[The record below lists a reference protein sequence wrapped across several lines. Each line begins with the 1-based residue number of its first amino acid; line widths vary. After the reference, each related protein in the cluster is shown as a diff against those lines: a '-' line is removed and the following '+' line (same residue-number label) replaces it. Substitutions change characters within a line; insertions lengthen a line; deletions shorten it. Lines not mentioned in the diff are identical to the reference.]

1 MNIRIFDYI
10 VLRSN
15 PVRNLPIRWAGMP
28 IRRYDTPIS
37 AIHHIKMKELID
49 WLPPEL
55 ASLPR
60 YAVALAIG
68 LLMGLERERNPAAKA
83 GLRTF
88 ALTALLGV
96 LTAHLATA
104 LGELWLIAVGLFLIG
119 TMMIVAYLNS
129 IHQKEDPGTTTVTA
143 LMLCYGLGVM
153 VWQGESQ
160 LAVMLGIVSTML
172 LYFKPELRG
181 LSERSSRC
189 DLLAVLQFAVL
200 SLIILPLVP
209 NRDYGPYG
217 ALNPYQIW
225 WMVVLIAGVGL
236 AGYIALRLVGQRR
249 GAVVLGLL
257 GGLVSS
263 TATTLAFSRHAR
275 SNSAMMPVAVIVIV
289 LANLVVLIRLGVLAT
304 VVAPSVLPQLL
315 PVLIGGLVIGGLGSA
330 YGVHKLQPHGGI
342 PELTMDNPTELRQ
355 ALGFGLMYAV
365 ILLAAAWLSEWLGAR
380 GLYGVALVSGLTDVN
395 AITLSSLRLHNLGT
409 LPASVVVN
417 TVTLAVLANLVFKS
431 ILTLSIG
438 GRQMARHAVAG
449 MATAG
454 LGLIAA
460 WAIIRGFSA

>member
-1 MNIRIFDYI
+1 M
-10 VLRSN
+10 S
-15 PVRNLPIRWAGMP
+15 
-28 IRRYDTPIS
+28 
-37 AIHHIKMKELID
+37 ELIA

-55 ASLPR
+55 ATLPR
-60 YAVALAIG
+60 YVVALAIG

-104 LGELWLIAVGLFLIG
+104 LGESWLIAVGLLLVG
-119 TMMIVAYLNS
+119 AMIIAAYLRDP
-129 IHQKEDPGTTTVTA
+129 QRDGDPGTTTVAA

-153 VWQGESQ
+153 VWQNETQ
-160 LAVMLGIVSTML
+160 LAVMLGIAATVL

-181 LSERSSRC
+181 MSQHLSRR

-200 SLIILPLVP
+200 SLIILPLLP
-209 NRDYGPYG
+209 NRNYGPHG

-236 AGYIALRLVGQRR
+236 AGYAALRLVGQQR

-275 SNSAMMPVAVIVIV
+275 ASSAMMPVAVIVIV
-289 LANLVVLIRLGVLAT
+289 LANLVVLVRLGVLA
-304 VVAPSVLPQLL
+304 VVLAPSVLSQLL
-315 PVLIGGLVIGGLGSA
+315 PVLMGGLVAGGLGAA
-330 YGVHKLQPHGGI
+330 YGVRKLQPHGGM
-342 PELTMDNPTELRQ
+342 PELAMDNPTELRP
-355 ALGFGLMYAV
+355 ALGFGLMYAGV
-365 ILLAAAWLSEWLGAR
+365 LLAAAWLSDWLGTR
-380 GLYGVALVSGLTDVN
+380 GLYGVALISGLTDVD
-395 AITLSSLRLHNLGT
+395 AITLSSLRLLSLDKLT
-409 LPASVVVN
+409 VSVAVN
-417 TVTLAVLANLVFKS
+417 VVTLATLANLAFKS
-431 ILTLSIG
+431 ALALFIG
-438 GRQMARHAVAG
+438 GWKMARHAMAG
-449 MATAG
+449 MGAVG
-454 LGLIAA
+454 LGMIVA